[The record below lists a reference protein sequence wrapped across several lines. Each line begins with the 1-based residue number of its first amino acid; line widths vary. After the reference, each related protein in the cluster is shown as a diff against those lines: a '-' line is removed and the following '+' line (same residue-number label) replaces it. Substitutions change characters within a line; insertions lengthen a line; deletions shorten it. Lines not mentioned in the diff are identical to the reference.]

1 MEKANPYISQFIDKL
16 SQEDKSQ
23 YTLKSY
29 RYDLQIFEAWLQR
42 RAQILT
48 PESISFDTIREYRSY
63 LIKKLKSKPAT
74 VNRKLVTISK
84 FCKWAVSQGHL
95 QADPSTEVKSVRK
108 TQLSPKSLVEK
119 DLRAFLSVVYGS
131 KNTRDIAIAELLANT
146 GIRVG
151 ELAALTIADIDKA
164 SITVR
169 WGKGR
174 DSRVLPLNAAARQAL
189 ANYLKTRTSKA
200 CSGQSRSEHREKPSD
215 SLFIGQ
221 RGEGL
226 KQWGIWKIINK
237 YGTQSGVKLSPH
249 TLRHTFGRKLIKK
262 QGVDIVTVQSMLGHK
277 NINTTAIYTLPSQH
291 DLEKAVEELPELSVK
306 FKKKTKQN

>member
-1 MEKANPYISQFIDKL
+1 MTATNAINASNIYINDFITKL
-16 SQEDKSQ
+16 STEDKSPD
-23 YTLKSY
+23 TIKSY
-29 RYDLQIFEAWLQR
+29 RYDLQIFEAWLQHR
-42 RAQILT
+42 GDILT
-48 PESISFDTIREYRSY
+48 PNTINFKTILIYRDH
-63 LIKKLKSKPAT
+63 LVKKLKSKPAT

-119 DLRAFLSVVYGS
+119 DLRAFLNVVYGS

-151 ELAALTIADIDKA
+151 EMAALTLADIDKA

-189 ANYLKTRTSKA
+189 ASYLKTRPDGPA
-200 CSGQSRSEHREKPSD
+200 DQ
-215 SLFIGQ
+215 LFTGQ

-306 FKKKTKQN
+306 FKKKHE